1 MFAKLLKHEF
11 NSQRSLLGWLT
22 VAALGAGAIGAVVV
36 QLLIHIFNNELY
48 AVETVVNEGRE
59 VFLTLAIVALL
70 FLVMILFFGIILYA
84 NATGLILLYRFYK
97 HHFTDEGYLTF
108 TLPATTHQILLSSIV
123 NILIWYVISAV
134 TVIVALA
141 AMATPLFVLAQ
152 QQAAAILPEM
162 GEVFAE
168 AFGEQWGVLYLVMII
183 STFLGQLILPLTAIT
198 IGAQVTKKYKL
209 LAGVGIYIG
218 LNMAVSF
225 ISGIVSTVVGITS
238 VFTMEMETMMTVTY
252 LVPSVLYLGIAV
264 GGYFLM
270 HYLVTNKLNL
280 T

>member
-1 MFAKLLKHEF
+1 MFGKLLKHEF